1 MGEMLRWPFRVVLY
15 LMLYLAWLVIT
26 LVTLAVFP
34 GMTDFQATNLLPAGW
49 IPIAAA
55 LFADIYFTQVR
66 KSKQTQENRTPESPE
81 K

>member
-15 LMLYLAWLVIT
+15 FMLYLAWLVIT
-26 LVTLAVFP
+26 LLILAVSP
-34 GMTDFQATNLLPAGW
+34 DMTDFQATNLLPAGW

-55 LFADIYFTQVR
+55 FFADIYFTQVR
-66 KSKQTQENRTPESPE
+66 KGKQTQENRTPENPE